1 MNLRARVKTLER
13 KQAICRGPVCPPVEF
28 YDGVLAGTTTPQEWS
43 RWGPWLLKN
52 IFSSSKNGPPF
63 AATESEL
70 TSPIN
75 DERER

>member
-1 MNLRARVKTLER
+1 MNPALPPGNLPRSGLPTRGILRWNP
-13 KQAICRGPVCPPVEF
+13 GG
-28 YDGVLAGTTTPQEWS
+28 YDDPQEWS

-52 IFSSSKNGPPF
+52 IFSSSKNGPYSV
-63 AATESEL
+63 ATESEW